1 MTEIL
6 GEDTE
11 ALGEGVASVAVKI
24 TPIADAKAVECL
36 PMTMAG
42 MLESQHKLQ
51 DNLCAAGGRTGRV

>member
-36 PMTMAG
+36 PVTMAG
-42 MLESQHKLQ
+42 MLES
-51 DNLCAAGGRTGRV
+51 

>member
-1 MTEIL
+1 MNEVLSERGWVSSLCNMTEIL

-42 MLESQHKLQ
+42 MLES
-51 DNLCAAGGRTGRV
+51 